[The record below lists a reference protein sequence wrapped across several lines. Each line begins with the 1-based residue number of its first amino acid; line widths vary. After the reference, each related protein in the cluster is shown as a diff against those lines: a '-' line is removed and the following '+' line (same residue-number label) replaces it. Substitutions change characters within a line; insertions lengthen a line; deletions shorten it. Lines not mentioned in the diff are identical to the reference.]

1 MQNTRFMASAMRY
14 ARRGVYSTSPNP
26 NVGCVIVKDN
36 QEVAV
41 GWHQKA
47 GEAHAEIN
55 ALNRAGELARGAT
68 AYVTL
73 EPCSHQGKTGPCA
86 DALIEAGISTVYI
99 AMQDPNPLV
108 AGQGIARL
116 REAGLEVHVGL
127 LESRARQLNPGFIKR
142 MDTGLPFVRVKMAMS
157 LDGRT
162 AMASGESQ
170 WVTGPDARQDV
181 QRMRARSSAILTGI
195 GTVLAD
201 DPSLNVRFDE
211 TNAGFSGEIRQ
222 PLRVIL
228 DTHGRLPATAKLLN
242 LQGQV
247 LLLTADKTAAIEHP
261 NLMVEEVAV
270 INGRL
275 DLQQVMQLLAK
286 YQVNEVHVEAGSVLC
301 GALLNENLVDEIVI
315 YMASHLMG
323 NDAQGLFSLPDI
335 ETMQQRINLK
345 IEDIRAV
352 GEDWRITARPVITEM
367 LINNRLEQH

>member
-1 MQNTRFMASAMRY
+1 MMHDTRFMASALRY
-14 ARRGVYSTSPNP
+14 ARRGVYTTSPNP

-36 QEVAV
+36 QEIAV

-55 ALNRAGELARGAT
+55 ALNRAGDNASGAT

-73 EPCSHQGKTGPCA
+73 EPCSHHGKTGPCA
-86 DALIEAGISTVYI
+86 DALIAAGIAKVYV
-99 AMQDPNPLV
+99 AMKDPNPLV
-108 AGQGIARL
+108 AGQGIERL
-116 REAGLEVHVGL
+116 QQAGIEVQVGL
-127 LESRARQLNPGFIKR
+127 LEARARLLNQGFIKR
-142 MDTGLPFVRVKMAMS
+142 METGLPFVRIKMAMS

-170 WVTGPDARQDV
+170 WVTGPAAREDV
-181 QRMRARSSAILTGI
+181 QRYRARSSAILTGI

-201 DPSLNVRFDE
+201 DPSLNVRLDE
-211 TNAGFSGEIRQ
+211 AGYNGDIRQ

-242 LQGQV
+242 LEGQV
-247 LLLTADKTAAIEHP
+247 LLITADKSKLFDHK
-261 NLMVEEVAV
+261 NLLVEEVALK
-270 INGRL
+270 NGKL
-275 DLQQVMQLLAK
+275 DLQQVMQVLVR
-286 YQVNEVHVEAGSVLC
+286 YQINEVHVEAGSVLC
-301 GALLNENLVDEIVI
+301 GALLNENLVDEIIV

-323 NDAQGLFSLPDI
+323 DNAQGLFSLPDI

-352 GEDWRITARPVITEM
+352 GDDWRITAKPI
-367 LINNRLEQH
+367 LKDHQEQN